1 MYWLLNPRLWIA
13 AALAALL
20 AFTHFTVYRLGKSA
34 VRAEWN
40 EEKAAQAAFLLEQEK
55 SFRKKEQA
63 LVVQRQQAEKRYVE
77 EKRKAATAALA
88 AESALDGL
96 RNELAARD
104 RDLAS
109 ADSAASSRAN
119 GGAGLERELLGSCAT
134 ALTELAAEADR
145 LEARVVGLQAY
156 VKQVC
161 QKQ

>member
-1 MYWLLNPRLWIA
+1 MYWLLNPRVWVA
-13 AALAALL
+13 AALVAIL
-20 AFTHFTVYRLGKSA
+20 AGTHFTAYRGGKSA
-34 VRAEWN
+34 VRSAWDK
-40 EEKAAQAAFLLEQEK
+40 EKAELTAKALAAEQAVRQ
-55 SFRKKEQA
+55 KEQA
-63 LVVQRQQAEKRYVE
+63 LVAQRQQAEKRYVE

-109 ADSAASSRAN
+109 ADSAASSRAD
-119 GGAGLERELLGSCAT
+119 GGARLERELLGSCAT

-145 LEARVVGLQAY
+145 LEARIVGLQAY